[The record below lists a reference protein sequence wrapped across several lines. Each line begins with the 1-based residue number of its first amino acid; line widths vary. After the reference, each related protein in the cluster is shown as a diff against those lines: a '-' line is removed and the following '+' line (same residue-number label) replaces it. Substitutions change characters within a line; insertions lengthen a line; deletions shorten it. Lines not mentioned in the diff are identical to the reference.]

1 MTGRRA
7 DAMLRC
13 MNAETFI
20 FIALMLVAML
30 GVALPVA
37 TIFALHDP
45 TSDADGGA

>member
-1 MTGRRA
+1 MTGRRT
-7 DAMLRC
+7 DAMLRR

-20 FIALMLVAML
+20 FIALMLVAVL

-45 TSDADGGA
+45 TDAETQP

>member
-1 MTGRRA
+1 MTGRRP
-7 DAMLRC
+7 DVMLRR

-20 FIALMLVAML
+20 FIALVLVAVL

-45 TSDADGGA
+45 TPDADTGT

>member
-7 DAMLRC
+7 DAMLRG

-20 FIALMLVAML
+20 FIALVLVAVL

-45 TSDADGGA
+45 APDADVGT